1 MKQIQTDYIQKEVKP
16 TYKKLLLD
24 KVQFIWYE
32 TDEDPIKVFTRLNI
46 GKIGLT
52 NSELIKALILSQ
64 SNFDEKSVIRQNEIA
79 NEWND
84 IEQSLQN
91 DEFWYFIHEKD
102 YNKPTRIDFLF
113 DVLCELDIENMKK
126 TSKTSKT
133 EHEKKIGTDKY
144 RTFRHYDILLKEK
157 K

>member
-1 MKQIQTDYIQKEVKP
+1 M
-16 TYKKLLLD
+16 
-24 KVQFIWYE
+24 
-32 TDEDPIKVFTRLNI
+32 
-46 GKIGLT
+46 
-52 NSELIKALILSQ
+52 
-64 SNFDEKSVIRQNEIA
+64 RQNEIA

-91 DEFWYFIHEKD
+91 DEFWYFIHDKD

-113 DVLCELDIENMKK
+113 DVLCELDIESKNKDEKK
-126 TSKTSKT
+126 A
-133 EHEKKIGTDKY
+133 HEAKIGTDKY